1 MSTLSDHNTELV
13 RIKEY
18 NTKTSVFNN
27 RDPDRY
33 YLEEY
38 FKRLPDT
45 NSILGTVF
53 TNADATD
60 AANTAIRVAELVA
73 NKDFELI
80 GEHHTDGTVEFSST
94 IAGFNITTAGADND
108 QMIIQPHADT
118 NQSAWNNLRW
128 ATQDE
133 VIWECALYTS
143 GSIVTMAF
151 WAGLKTSTVG
161 TYATDD
167 NKAYFLFSTNDDIG
181 ALTTNA
187 NLHFVYSVSGT
198 DYITD
203 LGIAVAAN
211 TIYKLKIVID
221 SDRRVSV
228 YVNGKVYGLVTT
240 DLAGGTTQT
249 NTGQKSLV
257 LTTGIA
263 LKPYIGLQ
271 TLAGVTSNI
280 TVCYQKISR
289 TIV

>member
-1 MSTLSDHNTELV
+1 MSTLSYHNTELV

-80 GEHHTDGTVEFSST
+80 GEHNTDGTVEFSST
-94 IAGFNITTAGADND
+94 IAGFNITTAGEDND

-151 WAGLKTSTVG
+151 WAGLKTSTVV

-167 NKAYFLFSTNDDIG
+167 NKAYFLFSTNDDMG